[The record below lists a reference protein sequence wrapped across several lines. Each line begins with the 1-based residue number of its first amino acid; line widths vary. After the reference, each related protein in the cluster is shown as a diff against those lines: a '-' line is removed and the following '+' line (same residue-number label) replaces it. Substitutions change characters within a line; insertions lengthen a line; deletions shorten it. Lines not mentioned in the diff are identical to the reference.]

1 MLSRMQKSSSPAAAL
16 AADPAVEMAC
26 DVAEGLARRPKRVPA
41 KYLYDGLGSRL
52 FEAIC
57 ELPWYT
63 ITRSECALLSAH
75 AEAIMCGPGACGTV
89 VEFGCGSGAKLSML
103 LSAVEGRATDVHLVD
118 ISETALVQ
126 SVQALSR
133 HPGVTLTTHQAGYE
147 AGLGAA
153 LHGRG
158 GAGRALVLFLGS
170 NIGNLSSE
178 EADRFLREIGSRCR
192 PGDRLL
198 LGADLVKPEAALV
211 AAYDDPLG
219 VTAAFNRNLL
229 VRLNRELDADFDLD
243 LFEHRVSW
251 NAAASRIEVHLESL
265 ADQLVC
271 IRGAGCCV
279 ELAEGERIWTE
290 SVYKYEPEDIVALG
304 ARAGFARRAQW
315 IEPESRFALSLFER
329 EQ

>member
-1 MLSRMQKSSSPAAAL
+1 MLSRMQKSSSPAAAV

-41 KYLYDGLGSRL
+41 KYLYDGVGSRL

-75 AEAIMCGPGACGTV
+75 AEAIMCGPGACATV

-118 ISETALVQ
+118 ISETALAQ

-133 HPGVTLTTHQAGYE
+133 HPGVTLTTHQVGYE

-153 LHGRG
+153 LQGRG
-158 GAGRALVLFLGS
+158 GAGHALVLFLGS

-329 EQ
+329 E

>member
-1 MLSRMQKSSSPAAAL
+1 MRESSSPAAAL
-16 AADPAVEMAC
+16 AADPTVEMAC
-26 DVAEGLARRPKRVPA
+26 DVAEGLTRRPKQVPA
-41 KYLYDGLGSRL
+41 KYLYDALGSRL

-63 ITRSECALLSAH
+63 ITRAERALLAAH
-75 AEAIMCGPGACGTV
+75 AEAVMCGPGACGTV
-89 VEFGCGSGAKLSML
+89 VELGCGSGAKLSLL
-103 LSAVEGRATDVHLVD
+103 LSAAGRRATDVHLVD
-118 ISETALVQ
+118 ISETALAQ
-126 SVQALSR
+126 SVQALSGHR
-133 HPGVTLTTHQAGYE
+133 GVTLTTHRAAYE
-147 AGLGAA
+147 AGLAAA
-153 LHGRG
+153 LQRSG

-170 NIGNLSSE
+170 NIGNLSSA
-178 EADRFLREIGSRCR
+178 EADRFLREIRDRCR

-243 LFEHRVSW
+243 LFEHRVVW

-279 ELAEGERIWTE
+279 NVAEGERIWTE
-290 SVYKYEPEDIVALG
+290 SVYKYAPEDIVALA
-304 ARAGFARRAQW
+304 ARAGLARRAQW
-315 IEPESRFALSLFER
+315 IEPDARFALSLFER

>member
-315 IEPESRFALSLFER
+315 LEPESRFALSLFER

>member
-1 MLSRMQKSSSPAAAL
+1 MQESSSPAAAL
-16 AADPAVEMAC
+16 AADPTVEMAS

-41 KYLYDGLGSRL
+41 KYLYDALGSRL

-63 ITRSECALLSAH
+63 ITRGECALLAAR
-75 AEAIMCGPGACGTV
+75 AEAVMCGPAACDTV
-89 VEFGCGSGAKLSML
+89 VELGCGSGAKLSML

-118 ISETALVQ
+118 ISETALEQ

-133 HPGVTLTTHQAGYE
+133 HRGVRLTTHRAAYE
-147 AGLGAA
+147 AGLEAA
-153 LHGRG
+153 LQRPGR
-158 GAGRALVLFLGS
+158 AGRALVLFLGS
-170 NIGNLSSE
+170 NIGNLASE
-178 EADRFLREIGSRCR
+178 EADRFLREIRSQCR

-219 VTAAFNRNLL
+219 VTAAFNKNLL

-243 LFEHRVSW
+243 LFEHRVLW
-251 NAAASRIEVHLESL
+251 NAGASRIEVHLESL

-279 ELAEGERIWTE
+279 DVAEGERIWTE
-290 SVYKYEPEDIVALG
+290 SVYKYEPEDVVALG

-329 EQ
+329 ER

>member
-1 MLSRMQKSSSPAAAL
+1 MQEPSSPAAAL
-16 AADPAVEMAC
+16 AADPTVEMAS
-26 DVAEGLARRPKRVPA
+26 DIAEGLTRRPKQVPA
-41 KYLYDGLGSRL
+41 KYLYDALGSRL

-63 ITRSECALLSAH
+63 ITRGECALLTAY
-75 AEAIMCGPGACGTV
+75 AEAIMCGPGAGDTV
-89 VEFGCGSGAKLSML
+89 VELGCGSGAKLSML
-103 LSAVEGRATDVHLVD
+103 LSAVEGRPTDVHLVD
-118 ISETALVQ
+118 ISETALAQ

-133 HPGVTLTTHQAGYE
+133 HRGVTLTTHRAAYE
-147 AGLGAA
+147 AGLEAA
-153 LHGRG
+153 LRRPG
-158 GAGRALVLFLGS
+158 GGRALVLFLGS

-178 EADRFLREIGSRCR
+178 EADRFLREIRGRCR

-219 VTAAFNRNLL
+219 VTAAFNKNLL
-229 VRLNRELDADFDLD
+229 VRLNRELDADFDPG
-243 LFEHRVSW
+243 LFEHRVVW
-251 NAAASRIEVHLESL
+251 NADASRIEVHLESL

-271 IRGAGCCV
+271 VRGAGCCV
-279 ELAEGERIWTE
+279 DVAEGERIWTE
-290 SVYKYEPEDIVALG
+290 SVYKYTPEDIVALG

-329 EQ
+329 ER